1 MCTPVML
8 PQRMSISLYIQGTL
22 LRIQPGQPGGIFLK
36 IEGNGL
42 MDLPIWMG
50 WGGWIFG
57 LVKLGIIFPKR
68 SKDTFHD
75 YQTTTF
81 KKPKLHFELRKIF

>member
-8 PQRMSISLYIQGTL
+8 PQRMSISLYIGTL
-22 LRIQPGQPGGIFLK
+22 LRIKPGQPGGIFLK

-50 WGGWIFG
+50 WGVGFLDW
-57 LVKLGIIFPKR
+57 LN
-68 SKDTFHD
+68 
-75 YQTTTF
+75 
-81 KKPKLHFELRKIF
+81 